1 MAKSCVQECLNE
13 GLSCNKKDCR
23 HYINYD
29 GDYNCSIISADA
41 HGPMT
46 LEDVADR
53 VGLSLVRVKQIE
65 EAALVKL
72 KKRMGPS
79 FV

>member
-1 MAKSCVQECLNE
+1 M
-13 GLSCNKKDCR
+13 
-23 HYINYD
+23 
-29 GDYNCSIISADA
+29 NCSIISADA

-53 VGLSLVRVKQIE
+53 IGLSLVRVKQIE